1 MEEKILDWLNKILGH
16 DELEELKKNK
26 IRAGA
31 LGACVI
37 ILLIFCATIDDSGGE
52 EIILTDKQPV
62 TKDLPVKAL
71 KVEKSPD
78 GVTKVL
84 GANADALL
92 IGDPFAVEE
101 KTKPQ
106 PPLPPPPLP
115 KIPEVVPPVVIEPP
129 PAPPVEEKISKPKE
143 QIILTGV
150 AISGENKT
158 ALILY
163 GGKTLF
169 LTIGDEIGGQKI
181 IDITPEFVT
190 LEDNERVYMQKELN

>member
-1 MEEKILDWLNKILGH
+1 MEERILDWLKKFLGH
-16 DELEELKKNK
+16 EQEELKKNK

-31 LGACVI
+31 LGACVV
-37 ILLIFCATIDDSGGE
+37 ILLIFLATNDNSGGE
-52 EIILTDKQPV
+52 EIILTDKPPV

-101 KTKPQ
+101 KPKPQ
-106 PPLPPPPLP
+106 PPPPPLP

-129 PAPPVEEKISKPKE
+129 PAPPVEEKPAKPRE

-169 LTIGDEIGGQKI
+169 LTIGDEIDGQKI

-190 LEDNERVYMQKELN
+190 LEDNERVYMQKELD

>member
-1 MEEKILDWLNKILGH
+1 MPDKLKKFLSH
-16 DELEELKKNK
+16 ELEELKENK

-31 LGACVI
+31 LGVCFVI
-37 ILLIFCATIDDSGGE
+37 ALIFWLTSDNSGGE
-52 EIILTDKQPV
+52 EIILTDKPPV
-62 TKDLPVKAL
+62 TKDLPVKVL
-71 KVEKSPD
+71 HVEKSPD

-101 KTKPQ
+101 KPKPQ
-106 PPLPPPPLP
+106 PPPPPELP
-115 KIPEVVPPVVIEPP
+115 KIPEVVPPVAIEPPKP
-129 PAPPVEEKISKPKE
+129 PAPPVEEKHAKPKE

-169 LTIGDEIGGQKI
+169 LTIGDELGGRKI

-190 LEDNERVYMQKELN
+190 LEDNERVYMQKELD